1 MRLEKR
7 GIIVMDDRASDPV
20 IFESREELG
29 KELNLMD
36 FEVKELPS
44 GILYLYSDGSLYD
57 EDRRMIWDK
66 ADAENTLLMD
76 GKWDVFGQR
85 PIARDDSGINRRRSG

>member
-76 GKWDVFGQR
+76 GKWDALWAKANSAG
-85 PIARDDSGINRRRSG
+85 